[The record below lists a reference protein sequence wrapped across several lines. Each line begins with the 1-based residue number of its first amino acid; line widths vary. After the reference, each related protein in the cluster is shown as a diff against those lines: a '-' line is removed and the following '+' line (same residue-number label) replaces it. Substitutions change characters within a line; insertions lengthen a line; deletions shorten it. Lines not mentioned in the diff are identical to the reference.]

1 MYDSPIF
8 YAKMNDQIDKE
19 ISDKC
24 IKIALKYSIDIDEKK
39 LIAAL
44 KADRRRY
51 EEAYKRGYRDGR
63 QAEIDENRLS
73 QSMAMEDVCGM

>member
-1 MYDSPIF
+1 MYDSPIII
-8 YAKMNDQIDKE
+8 AEMNNAINQE

-24 IKIALKYSIDIDEKK
+24 IKIAMKYSIDIDEKK

-44 KADRRRY
+44 KADRKRY

-63 QAEIDENRLS
+63 QAEIDENRLL
-73 QSMAMEDVCGM
+73 QSLAMEDCCGM

>member
-1 MYDSPIF
+1 MYDAPII
-8 YAKMNDQIDKE
+8 YSKIDHTIDQE

-44 KADRRRY
+44 TADRKRY

-73 QSMAMEDVCGM
+73 QSMAMEDICGM